1 MATIAVQ
8 KPGLK
13 FFAWLIILLI
23 AVLIITDG
31 FISVTAG
38 SVGVIYDRGRGVIAE
53 ELPEGLHLKIPL
65 WQVATIL
72 DVRTQDYTMSA
83 IRGEGLRYNDAS
95 TSAPTADG
103 QRVSVDATVWFH
115 IDPIKAANLYQK
127 VGNMY
132 LEKIII
138 PSIRSQIR
146 LVISKYTA
154 IDIYSAKREEA
165 ASIMT
170 QELVSILSEKDI
182 IVERVLLREIQFTPE
197 YATAIEQ
204 KQIAQQRIQ
213 KAEYERQEAEK
224 LKEKK
229 IIEASAE
236 AEAIRLRGETLR
248 ANPSV
253 IQYEFVQKM
262 APQINWGILPD
273 GAIPLLDL
281 SKLSK

>member
-31 FISVTAG
+31 FISVPAG

-83 IRGEGLRYNDAS
+83 IRGEGLRYNDDS
-95 TSAPTADG
+95 ISAPTADG

-182 IVERVLLREIQFTPE
+182 IVERVLLRDIQFTPE